1 MKVLNLQQGSPEWVA
16 ARTKYF
22 TASEA
27 PAMLG
32 LSKYTTR
39 NDLLRQ
45 KATGIAKDID
55 ANTQRLFD
63 AGHEAEEAA
72 RPIAESII
80 GYTLYPVT
88 GTAEI
93 DGLPLLASFDGLTLM
108 EDDAWENKLWNTEFA
123 AYVLNTND
131 APDTHW
137 PQLEQQLLVSGAR
150 RVLFTVC
157 DGTEDNLVVLWYES
171 KPERRARLIAAWKQ
185 FAEDLKNYQ
194 HVEIIPAA
202 VAAPQMQLPAV
213 SVQVIGSIEV
223 RDNLTAFGDALSAYV
238 KRINLKPETDQDF
251 ADLEATVKTLEKAEA
266 ALDSAENGAL
276 AQAESIDKMRK
287 LVAESRE
294 LARTTRLTI
303 EKLVDAEKKNR
314 REKIVSD
321 AKEALRKFVAEL
333 NSRVKFMPEIPA
345 DFAGVIKGKKT
356 LASIKGAAN
365 DELARAKTDA
375 SMTADMIDANLKVYG
390 ELAVGYESL
399 FADLGKIVNQPPEA
413 CRAIIEQRIAKQK
426 AQEAARRAA
435 EEERIRAE
443 ERAKVEREQAEQRRI
458 SGLWNDALNAI
469 IEDEKD
475 RLREEEQRQ
484 AGLMAAEAIKQ
495 DAAAP
500 VEHVAT
506 TPALSEVLHSAAPA
520 AVANAIAPSAWQKAR
535 DEVAAMLEDMT
546 VAELSLARIALA
558 KIRNERTQ
566 RAA

>member
-1 MKVLNLQQGSPEWVA
+1 MKVLNLQQGSPEWLA
-16 ARTKYF
+16 ARAKHF

-32 LSKYTTR
+32 LSKYTSR
-39 NDLLRQ
+39 NELLRQ

-108 EDDAWENKLWNTEFA
+108 EDDAWENKIWNTEFA
-123 AYVLNTND
+123 AHVLNTND

-137 PQLEQQLLVSGAR
+137 PQLEQQLLVSGAK

-157 DGTEDNLVVLWYES
+157 DGTEENLVELWYES
-171 KPERRARLIAAWKQ
+171 KPERRARLIAGWKQ

-194 HVEIIPAA
+194 HVEIIHAA

-213 SVQVIGSIEV
+213 SVQVLGSIEV
-223 RDNLTAFGDALSAYV
+223 RDNLTAFGDALGAYV

-314 REKIVSD
+314 REKIVT
-321 AKEALRKFVAEL
+321 EARESLRKFIAEL
-333 NSRVKFMPEIPA
+333 NARVKFMPEIQA
-345 DFAGVIKGKKT
+345 DFGGAIKGKKT
-356 LASIKGAAN
+356 LASIKN
-365 DELARAKTDA
+365 SVDTELARAKTEA
-375 SMTADMIDANLKVYG
+375 SMIADMIDANLKVYG
-390 ELAVGYESL
+390 EFVSGYEVL
-399 FADLGKIVNQPPEA
+399 FVDLGKIVNQQPEA
-413 CRAIIEQRIAKQK
+413 CRAIIEQRIAQQK
-426 AQEAARRAA
+426 AQEEARRAA
-435 EEERIRAE
+435 EAERIRAE
-443 ERAKVEREQAEQRRI
+443 ERAKIEREQAEQKRVAGLWVSAMIEAVAEDQRI
-458 SGLWNDALNAI
+458 SGIA
-469 IEDEKD
+469 
-475 RLREEEQRQ
+475 
-484 AGLMAAEAIKQ
+484 AAEKIKL
-495 DAAAP
+495 DA
-500 VEHVAT
+500 VKSSST
-506 TPALSEVLHSAAPA
+506 FAPA
-520 AVANAIAPSAWQKAR
+520 HAVWQKSR
-535 DEVAAMLEDMT
+535 DDVAAMLEDMT
-546 VAELSLARIALA
+546 ITELSLARIALA

>member
-1 MKVLNLQQGSPEWVA
+1 MKVLNLQQGTPEWVA
-16 ARTKYF
+16 ARAKHF

-39 NDLLRQ
+39 NELLRQ

-63 AGHEAEEAA
+63 AGHEAEESA
-72 RPIAESII
+72 RQIAESII

-123 AYVLNTND
+123 VHVLNTND

-137 PQLEQQLLVSGAR
+137 PQLEQQLLVSGAK

-157 DGTEDNLVVLWYES
+157 DGTEENLVKLWYES
-171 KPERRARLIAAWKQ
+171 KPERRARLIAGWKQ

-202 VAAPQMQLPAV
+202 VAAPQTQLPSV
-213 SVQVIGSIEV
+213 IVQVIGSIEV
-223 RDNLTAFGDALSAYV
+223 RDNLAAFGDALSAYV
-238 KRINLKPETDQDF
+238 KRINQKPETDQDF
-251 ADLEATVKTLEKAEA
+251 ADLEAAVKTLDAAET
-266 ALDSAENGAL
+266 ALDAAENGAL
-276 AQAESIDKMRK
+276 AQAASIDQMRRV
-287 LVAESRE
+287 VAESRE

-303 EKLVDAEKKNR
+303 EKLVKAEKENR
-314 REKIVSD
+314 REKIVSE
-321 AKEALRKFVAEL
+321 AKESLRKFVAEL

-356 LASIKGAAN
+356 LASIKNAA
-365 DELARAKTDA
+365 DTELARAKSEA
-375 SMTADMIDANLKVYG
+375 SMIADMIDANLKVYG
-390 ELAVGYESL
+390 ELAAGYEAS
-399 FADLGKIVNQPPEA
+399 FADLGKIVNQQPEA
-413 CRAIIEQRIAKQK
+413 CRAIIEQRIAQQK
-426 AQEAARRAA
+426 AQEEARRAA
-435 EEERIRAE
+435 EAERIRAE
-443 ERAKVEREQAEQRRI
+443 ERAKIEREQAEQKRVAGLWVSAMLAAVAEDQRI
-458 SGLWNDALNAI
+458 SGIA
-469 IEDEKD
+469 
-475 RLREEEQRQ
+475 
-484 AGLMAAEAIKQ
+484 AAEKIKL
-495 DAAAP
+495 DA
-500 VEHVAT
+500 VKSSST
-506 TPALSEVLHSAAPA
+506 FAPA
-520 AVANAIAPSAWQKAR
+520 HAVWQKSR
-535 DEVAAMLEDMT
+535 DDVAAMLEDMT
-546 VAELSLARIALA
+546 IAELSLARIALA